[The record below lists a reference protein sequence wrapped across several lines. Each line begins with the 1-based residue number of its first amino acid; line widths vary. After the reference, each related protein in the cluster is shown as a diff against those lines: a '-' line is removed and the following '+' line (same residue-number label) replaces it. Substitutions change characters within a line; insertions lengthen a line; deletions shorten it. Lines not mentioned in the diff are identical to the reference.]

1 MGLPMDDEA
10 MENLQLESDAMVA
23 RPRGTY
29 DFFNDRD
36 RWQFLSKEL
45 SQKQELLHQIMR
57 NTRDR
62 DTQLKDAEKESS
74 QLTQELAVNTNHM
87 GRLKEKLRV
96 EELIEEGL
104 TNVPE
109 DIQSLSLAE
118 LRIKLVNTAL
128 AYKNEQVRNN
138 IFERKLDGAR
148 IQLKKREGI
157 IQEISDLQE
166 DNASSQKELD
176 KYERERERETG
187 YARAIE

>member
-1 MGLPMDDEA
+1 
-10 MENLQLESDAMVA
+10 
-23 RPRGTY
+23 
-29 DFFNDRD
+29 
-36 RWQFLSKEL
+36 
-45 SQKQELLHQIMR
+45 MR

>member
-1 MGLPMDDEA
+1 
-10 MENLQLESDAMVA
+10 
-23 RPRGTY
+23 
-29 DFFNDRD
+29 
-36 RWQFLSKEL
+36 
-45 SQKQELLHQIMR
+45 MR

-74 QLTQELAVNTNHM
+74 QLTQELAVNKNHM

-148 IQLKKREGI
+148 MQLKKREGI

>member
-1 MGLPMDDEA
+1 
-10 MENLQLESDAMVA
+10 
-23 RPRGTY
+23 
-29 DFFNDRD
+29 
-36 RWQFLSKEL
+36 
-45 SQKQELLHQIMR
+45 
-57 NTRDR
+57 
-62 DTQLKDAEKESS
+62 
-74 QLTQELAVNTNHM
+74 M

-166 DNASSQKELD
+166 DNCQLA
-176 KYERERERETG
+176 Y
-187 YARAIE
+187 